1 MSKMS
6 QGKLL
11 SPDNLLDHYQ
21 GSKTDLEGFE
31 LVLDVLS
38 EDNWL
43 MPREIYDEYRER
55 SSDPVSKSYFSNL
68 LKEVVLLGEA
78 EFKGEGPNRMYR
90 KSDRPVKEVVEY
102 NRQSMAMKNF
112 TGKIKGIAEKE
123 VEKSLD
129 SGKLEEMIERKAEEK
144 LAQMINSSEGLD
156 TQAIQVQVEEDLD
169 YHKQRLLNTL
179 KELEDWQS
187 LTQLYSIYTEKVEDP
202 VTRRSVRRYLNELGE
217 KDLIDSK
224 GRTKSKKYISE
235 A

>member
-1 MSKMS
+1 MS
-6 QGKLL
+6 QGKLVAA
-11 SPDNLLDHYQ
+11 DNLLDQYQ
-21 GSKTDLEGFE
+21 GTKTDLEGFE

-55 SSDPVSKSYFSNL
+55 SSDPVSKSYFSKL

-78 EFKGEGPNRMYR
+78 EFRGEGQNRMYR
-90 KSDRPVKEVVEY
+90 KSDRPIKEVMEY
-102 NRQSMAMKNF
+102 NRQTIAMKNF

-123 VEKSLD
+123 VEKSLN
-129 SGKLEEMIERKAEEK
+129 SGKLEKLIERKAEEK
-144 LAQMINSSEGLD
+144 LVQMINSSEGLD
-156 TQAIQVQVEEDLD
+156 TEAIQAQVEEDLD

-179 KELEDWQS
+179 KELEGWQGVS
-187 LTQLYSIYTEKVEDP
+187 QLYSIYTEKVEDP
-202 VTRRSVRRYLNELGE
+202 VTRRSVRRYLKELEE
-217 KDLIDSK
+217 KSLIDSK